1 MKIGVFITARLK
13 SSRLKQKI
21 LLDLN
26 GRSVLDR
33 VIDRC
38 KSVAGTDGVVLCTSV
53 NSQDSILYQNALNNN
68 IQFFAGSEDDVLDRL
83 LSAAD
88 YYGYDGFVSITADNP
103 LFSIYYSQLAV
114 DFYKNSN
121 ADFIFIKGLPIGCA
135 TYFLNTKALRVANFM
150 KKESNTEI
158 WGPFVNRPDF
168 FNIGELIVNNSPFDE
183 KTRLTCDYS
192 EDYEL
197 LRKIYSY
204 FPGNALPEVHE
215 VFDILLK
222 DKELLTINAQRTQIA
237 VEEKVLNVIRENFD
251 KQTVKG
257 QEFARSMGK
266 TLNPGLEILK
276 VDY

>member
-21 LLDLN
+21 LLDMN
-26 GRSVLDR
+26 GKSVLDR
-33 VIDRC
+33 VIERC
-38 KSVAGTDGVVLCTSV
+38 KSIAGTDGVVLCTSV
-53 NSQDSILYQNALNNN
+53 NPQDSILYNNALNNN

-114 DFYKNSN
+114 DWYKQKSH
-121 ADFIFIKGLPIGCA
+121 DFIFIKGLPIGCA
-135 TYFLNTKALRVANFM
+135 TYFLNTNALRVANKM

-168 FNIGELIVNNSPFDE
+168 FSIGELIINGSPFDE
-183 KTRLTCDYS
+183 QYRLTCDYS

-197 LRKIYSY
+197 LRNIYSH
-204 FPGNALPEVHE
+204 FPKNAIPEVHA
-215 VFDILLK
+215 VFDVLLK
-222 DKELLTINAQRTQIA
+222 EKELLKINAERKQVA
-237 VEEKVLNVIRENFD
+237 VDEKILEVIRDNFD
-251 KQTVKG
+251 KQNKSG
-257 QEFARSMGK
+257 KDFAASIGK
-266 TLNPGLEILK
+266 ALNPGLEILK